1 MSRKLRVH
9 LAAIAIGGLLTT
21 SGAAAQKTVTQK
33 KASKETATITAIDK
47 ATRTVTLKNTTGIVE
62 ELVAGP
68 EIVRFDALKV
78 GDKVTF
84 THTESVVYQ
93 IRKPG
98 QAPAAGAKPATGQ
111 TPEITRTPGA
121 IPGGTIT
128 ERQTKTVRVEAVDKK
143 EARISVRT
151 AEGTGIT
158 AIVDDKKNLNGVKI
172 GDHVDITYTEAVMIA
187 VEPAR

>member
-1 MSRKLRVH
+1 MNGRFSVYTLAVGAL
-9 LAAIAIGGLLTT
+9 LAAAPAL
-21 SGAAAQKTVTQK
+21 AQKTVTQK
-33 KASKETATITAIDK
+33 KVSKETATITAINK
-47 ATRTVTLKNTTGIVE
+47 TTRTVVLKNAAGIVE

-98 QAPAAGAKPATGQ
+98 QGAPP
-111 TPEITRTPGA
+111 TPNPLEITRTPGA
-121 IPGGTIT
+121 TPGGTIT

-151 AEGTGIT
+151 AEGHGIT
-158 AIVDDKKNLNGVKI
+158 AIVDDKKNLNDVKI
-172 GDHVDITYTEAVMIA
+172 GDRVDITYSEAVMIA
-187 VEPAR
+187 VEPAK

>member
-1 MSRKLRVH
+1 MNRRITAYI
-9 LAAIAIGGLLTT
+9 AAVLIGGVLTT
-21 SGAAAQKTVTQK
+21 SASAQKPITQK
-33 KASKETATITAIDK
+33 QVSKETATITAINK
-47 ATRTVTLKNTTGIVE
+47 ATRTITLKNTTGIVE

-98 QAPAAGAKPATGQ
+98 QAPAADAKTATGQ
-111 TPEITRTPGA
+111 TPEITRTPGST
-121 IPGGTIT
+121 PGGTIT

-143 EARISVRT
+143 AARISVR
-151 AEGTGIT
+151 ASDGTGIT
-158 AIVDDKKNLNGVKI
+158 AVVDDKKNLNNVKI
-172 GDHVDITYTEAVMIA
+172 GDRVDITYTEAVMIA
-187 VEPAR
+187 VEPAK

>member
-1 MSRKLRVH
+1 MNAKISARVTTFLLGCV
-9 LAAIAIGGLLTT
+9 LATAPAI
-21 SGAAAQKTVTQK
+21 AQKTVTQK
-33 KASKETATITAIDK
+33 KTSKETATITAINK
-47 ATRTVTLKNTTGIVE
+47 ATRTVTLKNTAGAVE

-98 QAPAAGAKPATGQ
+98 QAAPP
-111 TPEITRTPGA
+111 TPNPLEITRTPGTT
-121 IPGGTIT
+121 PGGTIT

-151 AEGTGIT
+151 ADGHGIT
-158 AIVDDKKNLNGVKI
+158 AIVDDKKNLNDVKI
-172 GDHVDITYTEAVMIA
+172 GDRLDITYSEAVMIA
-187 VEPAR
+187 VEPAK